1 MSKLSPAAPLALLG
15 LLLATPVAAAK
26 ADLVRSGGVIG
37 GSLTY
42 TIEGDPFELF
52 ALLPSTTAG
61 PTPLLLL
68 DPFDGRA
75 LDVGIDLLSLM
86 VVGSLGSSGT
96 QSVVFP
102 LTTATSLVGVPIYAQ
117 AMTIPGMPTVVDEI
131 TNVTSFVLGMPGDS
145 HLAIGGLSE
154 DTAAF
159 SSVGLDDGRVL
170 LGGGSTTDLLGNTVP
185 SSDLRVFEPQTQTF
199 TDLAASLTYATI
211 APAVVKLSDG
221 RVLFCGGLGAGE
233 SVLSGASI
241 FDPVSGNSS
250 AAASMGTSR
259 TQHTATLLADGR
271 VFVTG
276 GIKAINAA
284 DPIASLGDILKSSEV
299 YDPVAN
305 SWSSAAS
312 MSLPRVGHQA
322 SLLPSGRVL
331 ITGGLEIGS
340 LFGIPLPSIVST
352 AMRYNPVNN
361 SMIGTS
367 GMSGP
372 RALHGQMTLADGRVL
387 VVGGADGD
395 VLTQN
400 FNSLSTC
407 RTYDEGT
414 NSWTNVTSLPEV
426 RTFPN
431 LVELGGEVHVLS
443 GLGTIDVLTL
453 TGNPVLTIA
462 TGDLT
467 TFGWTTVGSMVYGR
481 PLSAAI
487 PIDGGER
494 VLVVGPGD
502 NGTAA
507 FDRSAEV
514 YIP

>member
-1 MSKLSPAAPLALLG
+1 MSKPIHAASLALAG
-15 LLLATPVAAAK
+15 LLLLTPLAAAEAK
-26 ADLVRSGGVIG
+26 LVRTGGVIG

-42 TIEGDPFELF
+42 TIDGDPFELF

-61 PTPLLLL
+61 PTPLSLL
-68 DPFDGRA
+68 DPLDGRS
-75 LDVGIDLLSLM
+75 LDVGLDLLSVM
-86 VVGSLGSSGT
+86 VVGSLGASGT

-131 TNVTSFVLGMPGDS
+131 SNVTSFVLGMPGDS
-145 HLAIGGLSE
+145 HLAIGELSL
-154 DTAAF
+154 DTAAY

-170 LGGGSTTDLLGNTVP
+170 LGGGSTTDLVGNTIP
-185 SSDLRVFEPQTQTF
+185 SSSLRVFEPQTQTF
-199 TDLAASLTYATI
+199 TDLAANLTYATI
-211 APAVVKLSDG
+211 APAVVKLADG
-221 RVLFCGGLGAGE
+221 RVLFSGGLGAGDT
-233 SVLSGASI
+233 VLTGASI
-241 FDPVSGNSS
+241 FDPMTGSSS
-250 AAASMGTSR
+250 AAANMGTPR

-276 GIKAINAA
+276 GVKAVDAA
-284 DPIASLGDILKSSEV
+284 DPIAGLGDILKTSEV

-340 LFGIPLPSIVST
+340 LFGIPIPSIVNT

-361 SMIGTS
+361 SMIGTAS
-367 GMSGP
+367 MSGS
-372 RALHGQMTLADGRVL
+372 RALHGQVTLSDGRAL

-400 FNSLSTC
+400 FSSLSTC
-407 RTYDEGT
+407 RTYNEGT

-431 LVELGGEVHVLS
+431 LVELAGEVHVIS

-462 TGDLT
+462 KGDLG
-467 TFGWTTVGSMVYGR
+467 TFGWTTVGTMVHGR

-487 PIDGGER
+487 AIEGGER